1 MLGLFL
7 ENSILVAN
15 KGENNL
21 KDLILRSDPYNM
33 KRDLLHNTKHGYKSC
48 QKKCDSCNNLVTE
61 VRDIKC
67 FATGRIFKIRRDSSC
82 QTENVVY
89 VAYCLNCQKQDVGS
103 TQKVTTDEL

>member
-1 MLGLFL
+1 M
-7 ENSILVAN
+7 
-15 KGENNL
+15 
-21 KDLILRSDPYNM
+21 
-33 KRDLLHNTKHGYKSC
+33 
-48 QKKCDSCNNLVTE
+48 TE